1 MMGEMLARVH
11 LTGGVRLEGPTGSLG
26 DADLPGAQ
34 GRLAFVVLVVER
46 RDLTRDHLA
55 SLLWDGDLPEA
66 WSTALTSLLSKTRNL
81 VSRAGLDGRAVV
93 SSAGGTCGIHLPA
106 GSWVDLE
113 DAVRRLDR
121 AVGALRAG
129 DAALASREATV
140 ASAVLRRPLLPGITA
155 RWADERRAMLDDLLL
170 RCLVTLATA
179 RNLLG
184 DHDLAAV
191 VAVDVI
197 RRDPLRETA
206 HRELLRAE
214 LGRGDRGAA
223 ARAYDRCVDL
233 LRLELGVSPSPQT
246 TALAADLR

>member
-1 MMGEMLARVH
+1 MGEMLARVH
-11 LTGGVRLEGPTGSLG
+11 LTGGVRLEGPEGSFG

-34 GRLAFVVLVVER
+34 GRLAFAVLVVER

-55 SLLWDGDLPEA
+55 SLLWDDDLPEA
-66 WSTALTSLLSKTRNL
+66 WSGALTSLLSKTRNL
-81 VSRAGLDGRAVV
+81 VARAGLDGRAVV
-93 SSAGGTCGIHLPA
+93 VSAGGSCGIHLPA
-106 GSWVDLE
+106 GSWVDVE
-113 DAVRRLDR
+113 DAVRRTDR
-121 AVGALRAG
+121 AEGALRTG
-129 DAALASREATV
+129 DAVGASREATV
-140 ASAVLRRPLLPGITA
+140 ASAVLRRPFLAGITA
-155 RWADERRAMLDDLLL
+155 RWAEERRSLLDDVLL

-179 RNLLG
+179 RNRLG

-191 VAVDVI
+191 VAADVV
-197 RRDPLRETA
+197 RRDPLRETG

-223 ARAYDRCVDL
+223 ARAYDRCVTV

>member
-11 LTGGVRLEGPTGSLG
+11 LTGGVRLEGPEGSFG
-26 DADLPGAQ
+26 DADLPGTQ
-34 GRLAFVVLVVER
+34 GRLAFAVLVVER
-46 RDLTRDHLA
+46 RDLTRGHLA
-55 SLLWDGDLPEA
+55 SLLWGETLPEA
-66 WSTALTSLLSKTRNL
+66 WSAALTSLLSKTRHL
-81 VSRAGLDGRAVV
+81 VTRAGLDGRTVV
-93 SSAGGTCGIHLPA
+93 VSAGGSCGIHLPA

-113 DAVRRLDR
+113 DAVRRTDR
-121 AVGALRAG
+121 AQGALRAG
-129 DAALASREATV
+129 DAALAARESTV
-140 ASAVLRRPLLPGITA
+140 ASAVLRRPFLPGVLA
-155 RWADERRAMLDDLLL
+155 PWAEDRRAMLDEVLS

-191 VAVDVI
+191 VAADAV

-223 ARAYDRCVDL
+223 ARAWARCVDV
-233 LRLELGVSPSPQT
+233 LREELGVAPSPQT
-246 TALAADLR
+246 AALAEDLR